1 MLFNSM
7 TDNYKNNQSVIDYKS
22 NFKTSVNKSTTLSD
36 QKSTTLSD
44 KKSITLSNQKSNTR
58 KPWRIFC
65 YDCNSYTE
73 SIEPIIIRRHNTH
86 SFAFLTACEKCDNV
100 KTLALSDYNCEKF
113 PSDYFKLP
121 LHKAFKNNII
131 TYKGEKRNI
140 LKDLFYII
148 NEPLDEHVR

>member
-22 NFKTSVNKSTTLSD
+22 NFKTSVNKST
-36 QKSTTLSD
+36 
-44 KKSITLSNQKSNTR
+44 TR